1 MPKPIRNSQAKL
13 LSPETQHWCRTQGL
27 KQFMRYFL
35 RQRSEQQQAVC
46 LASACVH
53 RCAGH
58 LKLDLGWLLFCIQFE
73 QIIAL
78 QSNCTKTR
86 GRKRP
91 SLLFGALF
99 KIQLI
104 MLPEKCGKCGQI
116 VLKLPDYWGC
126 ATRNDLLF
134 IFILD

>member
-1 MPKPIRNSQAKL
+1 
-13 LSPETQHWCRTQGL
+13 
-27 KQFMRYFL
+27 MRYFL
-35 RQRSEQQQAVC
+35 KQRSEQQQAVC
-46 LASACVH
+46 LASTCVD

-78 QSNCTKTR
+78 QSDCTKTR
-86 GRKRP
+86 GGRP

-104 MLPEKCGKCGQI
+104 MLPPRE
-116 VLKLPDYWGC
+116 VW
-126 ATRNDLLF
+126 
-134 IFILD
+134 